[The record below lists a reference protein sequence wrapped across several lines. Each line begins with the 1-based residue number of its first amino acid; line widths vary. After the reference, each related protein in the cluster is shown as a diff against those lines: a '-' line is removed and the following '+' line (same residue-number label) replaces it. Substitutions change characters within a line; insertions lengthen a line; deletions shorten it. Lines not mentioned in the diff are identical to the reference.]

1 MRVHDNGKTTLWPC
15 SILTFGLIWHSSR
28 LIPTSECPARL
39 IIHLH
44 RKDPYATLTS
54 FAHGTFTVEGSH
66 SIMAGGSIETD
77 GSSAVIDVLAAALS
91 RPAIDTNA
99 RVPTL
104 GVEAGASVVA
114 GIGLELT
121 FIHIFRTE
129 LTCGKKK
136 SQFQIF
142 NITKVAT

>member
-1 MRVHDNGKTTLWPC
+1 MAWVTDARVLQMTQ
-15 SILTFGLIWHSSR
+15 
-28 LIPTSECPARL
+28 E
-39 IIHLH
+39 
-44 RKDPYATLTS
+44 TS
-54 FAHGTFTVEGSH
+54 FAHGTFTVKGSH

-104 GVEAGASVVA
+104 GVEAGASIVA

-121 FIHIFRTE
+121 LIHIFRTE
-129 LTCGKKK
+129 LTCPFWRTLAVIGVHAIHTCTTIHA
-136 SQFQIF
+136 SVIRAIV
-142 NITKVAT
+142 NIYLAVWSFETW